1 MPDSVSTTKN
11 RFVNSG
17 IFLFCVLLVSG
28 CSFAA
33 KERNRVFPKNPNG
46 RYVANAVIFMEL
58 GYDRLDMQL
67 EQHGETVQGH
77 AYFRN
82 RRGMFEYPVSG
93 RFNAPRLD
101 LVIGTGTDI
110 MQFEGAYTNDW
121 SELDG
126 RLILSDREDYAII
139 FRRR

>member
-1 MPDSVSTTKN
+1 MPVRIRANDKSKIRT
-11 RFVNSG
+11 G
-17 IFLFCVLLVSG
+17 LIFCLICFMGG

-33 KERNRVFPKNPNG
+33 KERNRVYPKNPNG

-67 EQHGETVQGH
+67 EQHGETVRGH

-82 RRGMFEYPVSG
+82 RQGLFEYPVSG
-93 RFNAPRLD
+93 RFNSPRLD
-101 LVIGTGTDI
+101 LVIGSGTDI
-110 MQFEGAYTNDW
+110 MQFEGSYSTDW
-121 SELDG
+121 SEIDG